1 MGQNDLAA
9 LKCLNL
15 ASCYMDKGEYET
27 AKTYLDKYETCSYLY
42 THPERLENGIAP
54 WFINKGKYYLNVGI
68 LDSAEIYYRKA
79 LEYLPHLHDGALI
92 YHGLQETYRQLHQP
106 DSVQKYSLLYADRAI
121 LHFDEDATDAT
132 KRMKSLYNYSVEQD
146 IAQKKSA
153 ENQRL
158 KSIILAAS
166 LLFFFALFI
175 LYHLYYRRNK
185 QKALEISDL
194 KYKLQSNL
202 SALRSAE
209 DQLLTLSQ
217 EKAEHADQLAEQ
229 SREVEMLKENI
240 ARYEKRLGELGA
252 SRSGMNLSNSPIVK
266 RLKYCLQ
273 QPGKRHV
280 TDEDWQELKDT
291 IGQMYPTFYHITN
304 AHNILSEKEYH
315 ICLLVK
321 AGFTSSDIEVLTGTT
336 NGTTIRQRLMK
347 KVFGTEGKA
356 KDFDQKI
363 LSI

>member
-1 MGQNDLAA
+1 
-9 LKCLNL
+9 
-15 ASCYMDKGEYET
+15 
-27 AKTYLDKYETCSYLY
+27 
-42 THPERLENGIAP
+42 
-54 WFINKGKYYLNVGI
+54 
-68 LDSAEIYYRKA
+68 
-79 LEYLPHLHDGALI
+79 
-92 YHGLQETYRQLHQP
+92 
-106 DSVQKYSLLYADRAI
+106 
-121 LHFDEDATDAT
+121 
-132 KRMKSLYNYSVEQD
+132 MKSLYNYSVEQE
-146 IAQKKSA
+146 IAQKKST

-158 KSIILAAS
+158 KIIILGAAF
-166 LLFFFALFI
+166 LLVLTLLALI
-175 LYHLYYRRNK
+175 VVYHLHYRRNK

-209 DQLLTLSQ
+209 EQLLTLSQ

-291 IGQMYPTFYHITN
+291 IEQMYPTFYYVTN
-304 AHNILSEKEYH
+304 AHGILSEREYH

-356 KDFDQKI
+356 KEFDQKI